1 MQASI
6 KTAKSQRQLKVG
18 EEVRHILSQILMRG
32 DLHDPDLE
40 GVSIT
45 ITGISLSPDFSNAR
59 VYFTPLGGAPL
70 SDGGSVPA
78 HNDSVLAGLTRVTP
92 ILQHE
97 LSKKLTTRRCPKL
110 RFLLDTSFDTAGRVA
125 ELIEENRRAS
135 KSQHKD

>member
-70 SDGGSVPA
+70 SDGGSA
-78 HNDSVLAGLTRVTP
+78 SVLAGLTRVAP

-135 KSQHKD
+135 KSEHKD

>member
-1 MQASI
+1 MQAS
-6 KTAKSQRQLKVG
+6 TAKSQRQLKVG

-59 VYFTPLGGAPL
+59 VYFTPLGGA
-70 SDGGSVPA
+70 

-125 ELIEENRRAS
+125 ELIEENRRAP

>member
-59 VYFTPLGGAPL
+59 VYFTPLGGAY
-70 SDGGSVPA
+70 S
-78 HNDSVLAGLTRVTP
+78 DSVLAGLTRVAP

-125 ELIEENRRAS
+125 ELIEENRRAP
-135 KSQHKD
+135 KSQHKN

>member
-40 GVSIT
+40 GVSVT

-59 VYFTPLGGAPL
+59 VYFTPLGGTPL
-70 SDGGSVPA
+70 SDAG
-78 HNDSVLAGLTRVTP
+78 NDSVLAGLTRVAP

-135 KSQHKD
+135 KAEHKN

>member
-32 DLHDPDLE
+32 DLHDADLE

-59 VYFTPLGGAPL
+59 VYFTPLGGA
-70 SDGGSVPA
+70 PA

-125 ELIEENRRAS
+125 ELIEENRRAP

>member
-40 GVSIT
+40 GVSVT

-70 SDGGSVPA
+70 SDAG
-78 HNDSVLAGLTRVTP
+78 NDSVLAGLTRVAP

-135 KSQHKD
+135 KAEHKN